1 MCDFMKKHLAKLLG
15 VDEDN
20 MNSNEIKYL
29 TINKICA
36 NPYQPRKNFDI
47 ESLTELKKSI
57 LQYGVL
63 QPILVRHISGGNY
76 ELIAGE
82 RRWRASQLAGLSVI
96 PAVIKELDDQ
106 MMAEIALIENL
117 QRENLSVVDEAQA
130 YRQLIDQFQYT
141 QEQLSQRI
149 GKSQSAIANKLR
161 LLKLPDF
168 VLNELNLSHIS
179 ERHARALLKTDDSQ
193 QLDKYLKEIMDNNLT
208 VKQTEEMIK
217 DCSLNENISREI
229 NKNLVPKKK
238 RRKVIIKD
246 FRLFKNTID
255 KSLETLKEGGF
266 SVSIDEKISENEME
280 LHIIIKK

>member
-1 MCDFMKKHLAKLLG
+1 MKKHLAKLLG
-15 VDEDN
+15 VDEEHIN
-20 MNSNEIKYL
+20 NNEIKYL
-29 TINKICA
+29 TINEICA

-47 ESLTELKKSI
+47 ESLTELKESI

-63 QPILVRHISGGNY
+63 QPIIVRHISSGSY
-76 ELIAGE
+76 ELVAGE

-96 PAVIKELDDQ
+96 PAVIKELDDK

-130 YRQLIDQFQYT
+130 YRQLIDHFQYT
-141 QEQLSQRI
+141 QDQLSHRI
-149 GKSQSAIANKLR
+149 GKSQSSIANKLR

-168 VLNELNLSHIS
+168 ILKELNLSRIS
-179 ERHARALLKTDDSQ
+179 ERHARALLKINDSQ
-193 QLDKYLKEIMDNNLT
+193 QLNECLREIIDNNLT
-208 VKQTEEMIK
+208 VKHTEALIN
-217 DCSLNENISREI
+217 DVQLGRNISREI
-229 NKNLVPKKK
+229 KKNPVRKKQ

-255 KSLETLKEGGF
+255 KSIKTLKEGGF
-266 SVSIDEKISENEME
+266 NVSVDEDIEENKME